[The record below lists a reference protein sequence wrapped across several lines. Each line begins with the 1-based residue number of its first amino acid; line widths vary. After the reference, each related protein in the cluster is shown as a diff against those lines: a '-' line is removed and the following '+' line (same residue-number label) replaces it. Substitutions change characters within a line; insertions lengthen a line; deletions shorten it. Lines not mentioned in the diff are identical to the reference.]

1 MPVGFMVGL
10 PLGPIIRYKFGYV
23 TLFLVAAII
32 ILIAILYVLF
42 ILKETI
48 KRQPQKENDDEIK
61 LRLDKGRI

>member
-48 KRQPQKENDDEIK
+48 KRKPKECDDDGLQ
-61 LRLDKGRI
+61 LRLNKGI

>member
-48 KRQPQKENDDEIK
+48 KRKPKESDDDGLQ
-61 LRLDKGRI
+61 LRLNKGI